1 MILSGASAKV
11 AWAPSDVPHRVR
23 LFALG
28 MPLYLVVIHLWTWG
42 LTLPLAIAGRADFR
56 QFYAAG
62 AMVRSGYSRNLY
74 EYATQKQFQDALVSP
89 KPTALPFVSPA
100 YHALIFAPLSALSYP
115 AAYLVFLACNIA
127 ALIICFI
134 LLWPWMQNLRVV
146 SPWLPFAIFLGFLP
160 VAYALIQGQDSLL
173 LTTLLAG
180 AFVLLDR
187 QQNFHAG
194 ILAGL
199 ALFKFP
205 IVLPIALLFLIWRRW
220 SFLLGFAA
228 TAITLAAISIAL
240 TGPGQT
246 KLYISSLLSIAG
258 LRPPVSDL
266 SRYPIV
272 LEQMANVHGF
282 VFGICNG
289 CAPKPWLH
297 AITLLLSATALV
309 WTARKGWNVT
319 ESSALLLLAIPCSVL
334 VGHHTYIH
342 DLSVLLLPTT
352 VLLNSF
358 LPSEGRDGKTAQFVN
373 RAAVLMFAIPLVE
386 SFSPNHFFF
395 VAIAVL
401 LLLAAAATASN
412 VARHFETCKQSLPNV
427 QLPRC

>member
-1 MILSGASAKV
+1 MILSGASVKV

-127 ALIICFI
+127 ALAICFI
-134 LLWPWMQNLRVV
+134 LLRPWMQNLRVIY
-146 SPWLPFAIFLGFLP
+146 PWLPFVLFLGFLP
-160 VAYALIQGQDSLL
+160 VAYALIQGQDSIL

-187 QQNFHAG
+187 QHNFSAG
-194 ILAGL
+194 ILVGL
-199 ALFKFP
+199 ALFKFS
-205 IVLPIALLFLIWRRW
+205 IVLPIALLFLIWRCW
-220 SFLLGFAA
+220 SFLYGFAA
-228 TAITLAAISIAL
+228 TAITLAALSVGL
-240 TGPGQT
+240 TGFGQT
-246 KLYISSLLSIAG
+246 KLYIASLVSISG

-266 SRYPIV
+266 ARYPIV

-282 VFGICNG
+282 AFGMGNG
-289 CAPKPWLH
+289 WMPKPWLQ
-297 AITLLLSATALV
+297 AMTLLLSLV
-309 WTARKGWNVT
+309 ILAWTARKGWNVT
-319 ESSALLLLAIPCSVL
+319 ESSLLLLLAIPCSVL
-334 VGHHTYIH
+334 VAHHTYIH
-342 DLSVLLLPTT
+342 DLSVLLLPTI
-352 VLLNSF
+352 VLLNLF
-358 LPSEGRDGKTAQFVN
+358 LPCEGRDGKTARFIN
-373 RAAVLMFAIPLVE
+373 RAAALMFAIPLVE

-395 VAIAVL
+395 VALAVL
-401 LLLAAAATASN
+401 LLLAAAARASKSASS
-412 VARHFETCKQSLPNV
+412 VEAF
-427 QLPRC
+427 

>member
-1 MILSGASAKV
+1 MILSGASVKV

-42 LTLPLAIAGRADFR
+42 LTLPLALAGRADFR

-115 AAYLVFLACNIA
+115 AAYLVFLACNVT

-134 LLWPWMQNLRVV
+134 LLRPWMQNLRVV
-146 SPWLPFAIFLGFLP
+146 YPWLPFAIFLGFLP
-160 VAYALIQGQDSLL
+160 VAYALIQGQDSLF

-228 TAITLAAISIAL
+228 TAITLAAISVAL

-282 VFGICNG
+282 VFGIGNG
-289 CAPKPWLH
+289 CQ
-297 AITLLLSATALV
+297 
-309 WTARKGWNVT
+309 
-319 ESSALLLLAIPCSVL
+319 
-334 VGHHTYIH
+334 Y
-342 DLSVLLLPTT
+342 
-352 VLLNSF
+352 
-358 LPSEGRDGKTAQFVN
+358 
-373 RAAVLMFAIPLVE
+373 
-386 SFSPNHFFF
+386 
-395 VAIAVL
+395 
-401 LLLAAAATASN
+401 
-412 VARHFETCKQSLPNV
+412 
-427 QLPRC
+427 